1 MALVIVEPPV
11 PGKGGRQVIVRC
23 PEAQRCI
30 GIAHSDQEL
39 VWLLEKVGLTG
50 YENDLDLPGAVE
62 WQGLGPH
69 QWERPS

>member
-1 MALVIVEPPV
+1 MTLVIVEPPV
-11 PGKGGRQVIVRC
+11 PGEHGRRVIVRC
-23 PEAQRCI
+23 PEAERCI

-39 VWLLEKVGLTG
+39 LRLLEKVGLTG

-62 WQGLGPH
+62 WRELGPH